1 MKFNYGR
8 RKDRE
13 FSLNY
18 YLRGDL
24 VSCMAPSPET
34 ATFYQR
40 TQTNHDAFKI
50 QIFERSRSIIL
61 IVGNSESFRRKLK
74 KLFR

>member
-50 QIFERSRSIIL
+50 QIFEKPR
-61 IVGNSESFRRKLK
+61 
-74 KLFR
+74 